1 MSGTEGRRGAAV
13 TREWRTTREVAERTG
28 EISSHA
34 GRVRLSLKHK
44 LERLAATGAIERTV
58 DGNGM
63 VMWRVPDDR

>member
-1 MSGTEGRRGAAV
+1 MSVEPRTAPV
-13 TREWRTTREVAERTG
+13 THEWRTTREIAEHTG

-63 VMWRVPDDR
+63 VLWRVPDER